1 MRIKQSLVVVILLYI
16 FIAIPKVSAY
26 TCSLSASKTTLNVG
40 ESITI
45 TATVQD
51 VMGVYRVSSTN
62 EAALVVGANNIVE
75 VDDSSTHTNY
85 ITFTAKSVGTATITM
100 LPFGQG
106 LNVFSTEEPIS
117 SCNQITINVVKKYVP
132 PAIDVNPT
140 YNSNNYLKSL
150 SIEGYELDKPF
161 DKEQLEYNVT
171 LDPGT
176 EKINVSA
183 VVEDSTAKTKG
194 TGEVSVSEGINKIEI
209 VVTAENGNERTYK
222 IFATVDEKDPIE
234 IEINN
239 EKYRI
244 VKNKDLIEIK
254 DGYIETTVKIKNFDI
269 PALYNEVTHVTLI
282 GLKDKEGNIELFS
295 YDASNGEYSEYKE
308 FKFDLMQLYVK
319 ENPKSKYKKVNIKI
333 NDVDVV
339 AYELEGIKDYYLLY
353 ATNTT
358 TGYTGY
364 YMYDVKENSVQRYNT
379 IMLDKITKEKDKYL
393 STIIVLSS
401 VCFLTMLFLLIE
413 VNRDSKR
420 EEN

>member
-1 MRIKQSLVVVILLYI
+1 MKKIKYSLIIITLMLFASIKNVNAFSINAASSVYEKSSVAVKIE
-16 FIAIPKVSAY
+16 AY
-26 TCSLSASKTTLNVG
+26 GLTGRFDITSSNQNVLSGGDSEWIENG
-40 ESITI
+40 TI
-45 TATVQD
+45 T
-51 VMGVYRVSSTN
+51 VY
-62 EAALVVGANNIVE
+62 
-75 VDDSSTHTNY
+75 
-85 ITFTAKSVGTATITM
+85 FTANSVGTAVIT
-100 LPFGQG
+100 
-106 LNVFSTEEPIS
+106 VTAVDVSTSDKGAEVTGS
-117 SCNQITINVVKKYVP
+117 RSVTINVVKKYVP